1 MNVSQHTISLYLIF
15 IVVMISACSKEI
27 TSTMRLGTN
36 VWIGYEP
43 LFLAR
48 QQGYIDTESITLV
61 EFLSASEVIR
71 AFRNQSLEAAALT
84 LDEVLLLVER
94 KIPIQIV
101 LVTDISAGADAII
114 SKPEI
119 NSFNDLVGKRIGV
132 EAGALGAYMIS
143 RALEINK
150 LRPEQIE
157 IVNLEVSEHETAF
170 KNNKVDALVT
180 FDPTRNKLLAVG
192 AKELFTSREI
202 PQEIVDVI
210 VIHSDYLEK
219 HHGQVKEL
227 ISGWFEALKYL
238 RDYPEDA
245 TKIMA
250 QRMDLNSKELL
261 SSYAG
266 IHLPSKKENLML
278 LRGELPKLRTTVHR
292 LQHTMKANHLL
303 NTSEMVTSLFYPS
316 VQELYEP

>member
-1 MNVSQHTISLYLIF
+1 
-15 IVVMISACSKEI
+15 
-27 TSTMRLGTN
+27 MRLGAN

-48 QQGYIDTESITLV
+48 QQGYINTESISLV
-61 EFLSASEVIR
+61 EYLSASEVIR

-84 LDEVLLLVER
+84 LDEALLLVER

-101 LVTDISAGADAII
+101 LVTDISAGADVII

-132 EAGALGAYMIS
+132 ESGALGAYMIS
-143 RALEINK
+143 RALEIYK
-150 LRPEQIE
+150 LRPDQIE
-157 IVNLEVSEHETAF
+157 IINLEASEHETAF

-180 FDPTRNKLLAVG
+180 FEPTRTKLLAVG
-192 AKELFTSREI
+192 ARELFTSREI
-202 PQEIVDVI
+202 PHEIVDVI

-238 RDYPEDA
+238 RDNPEDA

-261 SSYAG
+261 SSYVG
-266 IHLPSKKENLML
+266 IHLPSSKENLML
-278 LRGELPKLRTTVHR
+278 IGGASPKLRTTVQR
-292 LQHTMKANHLL
+292 LQHTMQANHLL
-303 NTSEMVTSLFYPS
+303 DTSEIITSLFYPS